1 MQKVHDL
8 HESAKEVLE
17 RVVISKLA
25 VMKMEEV
32 AKRANQIAKW
42 ARKNAE
48 MNSDSAQAV
57 KDLAKEIIDNSNLNV
72 LSAIDFKEA
81 ADKVQEVIN

>member
-57 KDLAKEIIDNSNLNV
+57 KDLAKEIHQVMDTYTKGSKNPDLTNNPMKKL
-72 LSAIDFKEA
+72 
-81 ADKVQEVIN
+81 